1 MILSPIL
8 GDRRNGKGLF
18 WTDPLSLVSG
28 CTPCSPG
35 CLHCWLA
42 DMAHRFPESHPKDIV
57 DAKGKWTGKIV
68 LHPERLE
75 ILLRAKK
82 PRVFAVWSDL
92 FHEDVPESFIDLFLD
107 HVSACPQ
114 HIILLVTK
122 RPQNIEQKVYGVT
135 PESPCRALGGG
146 DYLQNLWYLVT
157 VESQAQTDYRLLLVQ
172 QIPASKLGILYEP
185 ALGPVDFVN
194 GAHNYLSSWNEYGP
208 VAKYQGYDFIIAGP
222 ETGRGRRRAD
232 INWFRS
238 ARSQA
243 QAAGL
248 PYFQKA
254 LQVGGRISKKMD
266 EWPEDMRV
274 RELP

>member
-8 GDRRNGKGLF
+8 GDRRTARGLF
-18 WTDPLSLVSG
+18 WTDPLSLLSG

-42 DMAHRFPESHPKDIV
+42 DMGRFGNYPEGVLD
-57 DAKGKWTGKIV
+57 DKGKWTGKIV

-75 ILLRAKK
+75 ILLRTKR
-82 PRVFAVWSDL
+82 PSIFAVWSDFL
-92 FHEDVPESFIDLFLD
+92 QEDVPESFIDLFLD
-107 HVSACPQ
+107 YASACPQ
-114 HIILLVTK
+114 HIILVVTK

-135 PESPCRALGGG
+135 PETPCRALGGG
-146 DYLQNLWYLVT
+146 DYLSNLWYLIT
-157 VESQAQTDYRLLLVQ
+157 VESQAQADYRLLLAQ
-172 QIPASKLGILYEP
+172 NIPAAKRGILYEP
-185 ALGPVDFVN
+185 ALGPVDFGKAT
-194 GAHNYLSSWNEYGP
+194 GAPSAPGFSWFKDKGF
-208 VAKYQGYDFIIAGP
+208 DFLIAGP
-222 ETGRGRRRAD
+222 ETGRGRRSAD

-238 ARSQA
+238 ARAQA
-243 QAAGL
+243 RAAGL

-266 EWPEDMRV
+266 EWPVDLRV